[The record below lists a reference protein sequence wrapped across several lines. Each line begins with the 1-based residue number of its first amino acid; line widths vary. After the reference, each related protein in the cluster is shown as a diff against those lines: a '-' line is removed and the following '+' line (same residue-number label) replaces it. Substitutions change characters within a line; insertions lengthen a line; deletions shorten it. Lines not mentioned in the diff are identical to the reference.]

1 MSDSNNILTRKYP
14 NLNHVGVVVRDIDKA
29 ERDNS
34 NRFGLSAIARR
45 FTLHIE
51 NALYQG
57 KTVTF
62 SAEFGFIELGNTML
76 ELIQPLGNDPS
87 PYLDAL
93 QERGGEEGEGE
104 NTHHLAY
111 LVPSIDKQL
120 EEARKA
126 NAVPLPVL
134 FDAKLPDWMG
144 RYVYVDGL
152 VHGVLIELMEFAQ
165 QQK

>member
-1 MSDSNNILTRKYP
+1 MSDNLLTRKYP
-14 NLNHVGVVVRDIDKA
+14 NLNHVGVVVRDIDQA

-34 NRFGLSAIARR
+34 NRFGLSAIASR

-62 SAEFGFIELGNTML
+62 SAEFGFVELGNTML

-93 QERGGEEGEGE
+93 QERVGGA

-111 LVPSIDKQL
+111 LAPSIDEHL
-120 EEARKA
+120 EMGRKS
-126 NAVPLPVL
+126 NALLSVL

-144 RYVYVDGL
+144 HYVYVDGL

>member
-1 MSDSNNILTRKYP
+1 MSDNLLTRKYP
-14 NLNHVGVVVRDIDKA
+14 NLNHVGVVVRDIDQA

-45 FTLHIE
+45 FTLNIQ

-76 ELIQPLGNDPS
+76 ELIQPFGNDPS

-93 QERGGEEGEGE
+93 QERGGGGE

-111 LVPSIDKQL
+111 LVPSIDEHL
-120 EEARKA
+120 EMARKS
-126 NAVPLPVL
+126 NAPLSVL
-134 FDAKLPDWMG
+134 FDAKLPGGMG

-152 VHGVLIELMEFAQ
+152 LHGVLTELIELAQ
-165 QQK
+165 QI

>member
-1 MSDSNNILTRKYP
+1 MSDNLLTRKYP
-14 NLNHVGVVVRDIDKA
+14 NLNHVGVVVRDIDQA

-51 NALYQG
+51 NALYRG

-93 QERGGEEGEGE
+93 QERGGEGE
-104 NTHHLAY
+104 NTQHLAY
-111 LVPSIDKQL
+111 LVPSIDEHL
-120 EEARKA
+120 EMAHKSTA
-126 NAVPLPVL
+126 PLSVL
-134 FDAKLPDWMG
+134 FDAKLPDGM
-144 RYVYVDGL
+144 RRSAYVD
-152 VHGVLIELMEFAQ
+152 
-165 QQK
+165 

>member
-1 MSDSNNILTRKYP
+1 MSDNLLTRKYP
-14 NLNHVGVVVRDIDKA
+14 NLNHVGIIVRDIDQA
-29 ERDNS
+29 ARDNS
-34 NRFGLSAIARR
+34 NYFGLGAIARR
-45 FTLHIE
+45 LTLHIE
-51 NALYQG
+51 NAVYRG

-62 SAEFGFIELGNTML
+62 SAEFGFIELGNSML
-76 ELIQPLGNDPS
+76 ELIQPLGNDLS

-93 QERGGEEGEGE
+93 QERGGE

-111 LVPSIDKQL
+111 LVPSIDEHLK
-120 EEARKA
+120 KA
-126 NAVPLPVL
+126 NKSNASIL

-165 QQK
+165 QQS

>member
-1 MSDSNNILTRKYP
+1 MSDNLLARKYP
-14 NLNHVGVVVRDIDKA
+14 NLNHVGVVVRDIDQA
-29 ERDNS
+29 GRDNS
-34 NRFGLSAIARR
+34 NRFGLRAIARS

-93 QERGGEEGEGE
+93 QETGGGGGGE

-111 LVPSIDKQL
+111 LVPSIDEHL
-120 EEARKA
+120 DMARKS
-126 NAVPLPVL
+126 NAPLSVL

-152 VHGVLIELMEFAQ
+152 VHGVMIELMEFAQ

>member
-1 MSDSNNILTRKYP
+1 MSESNLLTRKYP
-14 NLNHVGVVVRDIDKA
+14 NLNHVGVVVRDINKA
-29 ERDNS
+29 EHDNS
-34 NRFGLSAIARR
+34 NCFGLGAISRR

-51 NALYQG
+51 NALYQD
-57 KTVTF
+57 KIVTF
-62 SAEFGFIELGNTML
+62 SAEFGFVELGNTML

-93 QERGGEEGEGE
+93 QERGGGGA
-104 NTHHLAY
+104 NTHHLDY
-111 LVPSIDKQL
+111 LVPSIDEHL
-120 EEARKA
+120 EMARKS
-126 NAVPLPVL
+126 NAPLSVL

>member
-1 MSDSNNILTRKYP
+1 MSDSNLLTRKHP

-62 SAEFGFIELGNTML
+62 SAEFGFVELGNTML

-93 QERGGEEGEGE
+93 QERGGLE

-111 LVPSIDKQL
+111 LVPSIDEHL
-120 EEARKA
+120 EMARKSNDA
-126 NAVPLPVL
+126 PVSVL

>member
-1 MSDSNNILTRKYP
+1 MSDNLLTRKYP
-14 NLNHVGVVVRDIDKA
+14 SLNHVGVVVRDIDQA
-29 ERDNS
+29 GRDNS

-62 SAEFGFIELGNTML
+62 SAEFGFTELGNTML

-93 QERGGEEGEGE
+93 QETGGGGE

-111 LVPSIDKQL
+111 LVPSIDEHL
-120 EEARKA
+120 DMARKS
-126 NAVPLPVL
+126 NAPLSVL

>member
-1 MSDSNNILTRKYP
+1 MSNNLLTRKYP
-14 NLNHVGVVVRDIDKA
+14 NLNHVGVVVRDIDQA

-34 NRFGLSAIARR
+34 NRFGLSAIASR
-45 FTLHIE
+45 FKLHIE
-51 NALYQG
+51 NALYRG

-62 SAEFGFIELGNTML
+62 SAEFGFVELGNTML

-93 QERGGEEGEGE
+93 QDRGGGGD
-104 NTHHLAY
+104 NVHHLAY
-111 LVPSIDKQL
+111 LVPSIDEHL
-120 EEARKA
+120 EMARKS
-126 NAVPLPVL
+126 NASLSVI

-144 RYVYVDGL
+144 RYVYVGGL

>member
-1 MSDSNNILTRKYP
+1 MSDNNLFAQTYP
-14 NLNHVGVVVRDIDKA
+14 KLNHVGIVVRDIDQA
-29 ERDNS
+29 SRDNS
-34 NRFGLSAIARR
+34 NRFGLNAVFRR
-45 FTLHIE
+45 ITLHIE

-76 ELIQPLGNDPS
+76 ELIQPLGNDPT

-93 QERGGEEGEGE
+93 QERGE

-111 LVPSIDKQL
+111 VVPSIDEHLKM
-120 EEARKA
+120 ARKS
-126 NAVPLPVL
+126 NAPLSVIL
-134 FDAKLPDWMG
+134 DAKLPGGMG

-152 VHGVLIELMEFAQ
+152 LHGVLTELIELAQ
-165 QQK
+165 QI

>member
-1 MSDSNNILTRKYP
+1 MSDNLLTRKYP
-14 NLNHVGVVVRDIDKA
+14 NLNHVGVVVRDIDQA
-29 ERDNS
+29 ARDNS
-34 NRFGLSAIARR
+34 NHFGLSAIARR

-57 KTVTF
+57 KTVSF

-93 QERGGEEGEGE
+93 QESGGEE
-104 NTHHLAY
+104 NIHHLAY
-111 LVPSIDKQL
+111 LVPSIDEHL
-120 EEARKA
+120 EMARKS
-126 NAVPLPVL
+126 NAPLSVL

-144 RYVYVDGL
+144 RYVYVDRL

>member
-1 MSDSNNILTRKYP
+1 MSDNLLTRKYP
-14 NLNHVGVVVRDIDKA
+14 NLNHVGTVVRDIDQA
-29 ERDNS
+29 GRDNS
-34 NRFGLSAIARR
+34 SQFGLSPIARR
-45 FTLHIE
+45 FKLRIE
-51 NALYQG
+51 NALYRG

-62 SAEFGFIELGNTML
+62 SAEFGFVELGNTML

-93 QERGGEEGEGE
+93 QERGD

-111 LVPSIDKQL
+111 LVPSIDEHL
-120 EEARKA
+120 EMARKS
-126 NAVPLPVL
+126 NAPLSVL

-144 RYVYVDGL
+144 RYVYIDGL

-165 QQK
+165 QQE

>member
-1 MSDSNNILTRKYP
+1 MSDNLLTRKYP
-14 NLNHVGVVVRDIDKA
+14 NLNHVGTVVRDIDQA
-29 ERDNS
+29 GRDNS
-34 NRFGLSAIARR
+34 SQFGLSPIARR
-45 FTLHIE
+45 FKLRIE
-51 NALYQG
+51 NALYRG

-62 SAEFGFIELGNTML
+62 SAEFGFAELGNTML

-93 QERGGEEGEGE
+93 QERGGD

-111 LVPSIDKQL
+111 LVPSIDEHL
-120 EEARKA
+120 EMARKS
-126 NAVPLPVL
+126 NAPLSVL

-144 RYVYVDGL
+144 RYVYIDGL

-165 QQK
+165 QQE

>member
-1 MSDSNNILTRKYP
+1 MSDNNLFAQTYP
-14 NLNHVGVVVRDIDKA
+14 KLYHVGIVVRDIDQA
-29 ERDNS
+29 SRDNS
-34 NRFGLSAIARR
+34 NRFGLNAVFRR
-45 FTLHIE
+45 ITLHIE

-76 ELIQPLGNDPS
+76 ELIQPLGNDPT

-93 QERGGEEGEGE
+93 QERGE

-111 LVPSIDKQL
+111 VVPSIDEHLKM
-120 EEARKA
+120 ARKS
-126 NAVPLPVL
+126 NAPLSVVL
-134 FDAKLPDWMG
+134 DAKLPGGMG

-152 VHGVLIELMEFAQ
+152 LHGVLIELIELAQ
-165 QQK
+165 QI

>member
-1 MSDSNNILTRKYP
+1 MSDNLLTRKYP
-14 NLNHVGVVVRDIDKA
+14 NLNHVGVVVRDIDQA
-29 ERDNS
+29 GRDNS

-76 ELIQPLGNDPS
+76 ELIQPLVNDPS

-93 QERGGEEGEGE
+93 QETGGGGE

-111 LVPSIDKQL
+111 LVPSIDEHL
-120 EEARKA
+120 DMARKS
-126 NAVPLPVL
+126 NAPLSVL

>member
-1 MSDSNNILTRKYP
+1 MSDNLLTRKYP
-14 NLNHVGVVVRDIDKA
+14 NLNHVGVVVRDIDQA

-45 FTLHIE
+45 FTLNIE

-57 KTVTF
+57 KTVSF

-76 ELIQPLGNDPS
+76 ELIQPFGNDPS

-93 QERGGEEGEGE
+93 QERGGE

-111 LVPSIDKQL
+111 LVPSIDEHL
-120 EEARKA
+120 EMARKS
-126 NAVPLPVL
+126 NAPLSVL

-152 VHGVLIELMEFAQ
+152 VHGVLIELTEFTQ

>member
-1 MSDSNNILTRKYP
+1 MSDNLLTRKYP
-14 NLNHVGVVVRDIDKA
+14 NLNHVGVVIRDIDQA

-34 NRFGLSAIARR
+34 NRFGLSAITRR
-45 FTLHIE
+45 FTLHVE
-51 NALYQG
+51 DAHYQG

-93 QERGGEEGEGE
+93 QGRGGGGVE
-104 NTHHLAY
+104 NIHHLAY
-111 LVPSIDKQL
+111 LVPSIDEHL
-120 EEARKA
+120 EMARKSDA
-126 NAVPLPVL
+126 PLSVL

>member
-1 MSDSNNILTRKYP
+1 MSDNLLTRKYP
-14 NLNHVGVVVRDIDKA
+14 NLNHVGTVVRDIDQA
-29 ERDNS
+29 GRDNS
-34 NRFGLSAIARR
+34 KYFGLSPIATR
-45 FTLHIE
+45 FKLRIE
-51 NALYQG
+51 NALYRG

-62 SAEFGFIELGNTML
+62 SAEFGFVELGNTML

-93 QERGGEEGEGE
+93 QERGGGE

-111 LVPSIDKQL
+111 LVPSIDEHL
-120 EEARKA
+120 EMARES
-126 NAVPLPVL
+126 NAPLSVL
-134 FDAKLPDWMG
+134 FDAKLPDLMG
-144 RYVYVDGL
+144 RYVYIDGL

>member
-1 MSDSNNILTRKYP
+1 MSDNLLTRKYP
-14 NLNHVGVVVRDIDKA
+14 NLNHVGVVVRDIDQA

-51 NALYQG
+51 NALYLG

-62 SAEFGFIELGNTML
+62 SAEFGFVELGNAML
-76 ELIQPLGNDPS
+76 ESIQPLGNDPS

-93 QERGGEEGEGE
+93 QERGGEGE

-111 LVPSIDKQL
+111 LVPSIDEHL
-120 EEARKA
+120 EMGRKS
-126 NAVPLPVL
+126 NAPPSVL

-152 VHGVLIELMEFAQ
+152 VQGVLIELMEFAQ

>member
-1 MSDSNNILTRKYP
+1 MHAKKHSITITLSRVTSPSMSDNLLTRKYP
-14 NLNHVGVVVRDIDKA
+14 SLNHVGIVVRDIDQA

-45 FTLHIE
+45 FTLHVE

-93 QERGGEEGEGE
+93 QERGGGE
-104 NTHHLAY
+104 NTHTSSSLSSAIH
-111 LVPSIDKQL
+111 
-120 EEARKA
+120 
-126 NAVPLPVL
+126 
-134 FDAKLPDWMG
+134 
-144 RYVYVDGL
+144 
-152 VHGVLIELMEFAQ
+152 
-165 QQK
+165 

>member
-1 MSDSNNILTRKYP
+1 MSDNLLTRKYP
-14 NLNHVGVVVRDIDKA
+14 NLNHVGVVVRDIDQA
-29 ERDNS
+29 ARDNS

-51 NALYQG
+51 NALYRG
-57 KTVTF
+57 KTISF

-76 ELIQPLGNDPS
+76 ELIQPLGKDPS

-93 QERGGEEGEGE
+93 QERGGEE
-104 NTHHLAY
+104 NIHHLAY
-111 LVPSIDKQL
+111 LVPSIDEHL
-120 EEARKA
+120 EMARKS
-126 NAVPLPVL
+126 NTPLSAL

-144 RYVYVDGL
+144 RYVYVEGL
-152 VHGVLIELMEFAQ
+152 VHGVLVELMEFAE

>member
-1 MSDSNNILTRKYP
+1 MSDNLLTRKYP
-14 NLNHVGVVVRDIDKA
+14 NLNHVGIVVRDIDQA
-29 ERDNS
+29 GRDNS

-45 FTLHIE
+45 FTLHVE
-51 NALYQG
+51 NAFYRG

-87 PYLDAL
+87 PYLEAL
-93 QERGGEEGEGE
+93 QERGGE

-111 LVPSIDKQL
+111 LVPSIDEHLK
-120 EEARKA
+120 EAYKS
-126 NAVPLPVL
+126 NASVL

-144 RYVYVDGL
+144 RYVYIDGL
-152 VHGVLIELMEFAQ
+152 VHGVLIELMEFAPQ
-165 QQK
+165 QN